1 MEEVS
6 AMVDSVAVPA
16 QLDLADA
23 VAKLARIVLAA
34 QTLESVLQSLTGITK
49 QTVEGAFEVSVTIEG
64 RDSVTAAS
72 TAAFAD
78 AVDESQY
85 SAGYG
90 PCLEALRSGV
100 TVVVEDQR
108 TEKRWPQYSPEA
120 AAAGVGSSVSVPL
133 LIEDKHIA
141 ALNIYGAEPHAFTA
155 EAVQVAEDLAVY
167 AAVVINNAD
176 LYFGAT
182 TKAEQMAE
190 AMSSRAV
197 IEQAKGVLMG
207 GRRCDADEAFGI
219 LVKLSQQSHR
229 KLRDVAQSIIDQIS
243 TGGAAT

>member
-1 MEEVS
+1 
-6 AMVDSVAVPA
+6 MVNSIERAA
-16 QLDLADA
+16 RLDLADA
-23 VAKLARIVLAA
+23 IAKLARITLAS
-34 QTLESVLQSLTGITK
+34 QTLEGVLESLTKITK
-49 QTVEGAFEVSVTIEG
+49 QAIDGAYEVSVTIEG

-72 TAAFAD
+72 TAAFAN

-85 SAGYG
+85 AAGYG
-90 PCLEALRSGV
+90 PCLEALRTGE
-100 TVVVEDQR
+100 TVVVEDQE
-108 TEKRWPQYSPEA
+108 TETRWPRYSPEA

-133 LIEDKHIA
+133 LIEDKHVA
-141 ALNIYGAEPHAFTA
+141 ALNIYGEAPHAFSRD
-155 EAVQVAEDLAVY
+155 AVRMAEDLAVY

-182 TKAEQMAE
+182 SKAEQMTE
-190 AMSSRAV
+190 AMASRAV

-229 KLRDVAQSIIDQIS
+229 KLRDVAQTIIDQIS
-243 TGGAAT
+243 AGS